1 MGMELWFYQLLWG
14 NNCQQIFFNRGSSEF
29 SVLRLELA
37 FFFLNFSSGVCGHR
51 NPGQGGDGKEG
62 KFKAIT
68 TVQLPTA
75 MT

>member
-1 MGMELWFYQLLWG
+1 MLGASARTGL
-14 NNCQQIFFNRGSSEF
+14 
-29 SVLRLELA
+29 
-37 FFFLNFSSGVCGHR
+37 FFLNFSSGVCGHG

-75 MT
+75 MTWEG